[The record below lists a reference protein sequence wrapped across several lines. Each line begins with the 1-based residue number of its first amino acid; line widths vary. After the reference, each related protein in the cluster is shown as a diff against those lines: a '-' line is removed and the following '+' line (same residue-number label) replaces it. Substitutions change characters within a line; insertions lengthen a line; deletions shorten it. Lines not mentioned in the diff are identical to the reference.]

1 MALYRAN
8 FRVDNIQELF
18 AVGQPD
24 DTAPCTLV
32 IRARKLG
39 V

>member
-8 FRVDNIQELF
+8 FRIDSLQELF
-18 AVGQPD
+18 AVGR
-24 DTAPCTLV
+24 DTDVAPSTLV